1 MGCESSKR
9 PNWLPAMS
17 EPSFKKSR
25 PNPFNESS
33 LYSDIRSAVVSKK
46 ASCCPFIVRL
56 AWHSSGT
63 YQKSDNTGGS
73 NGARMRFAPE
83 STDGANA
90 GLSIARDI
98 LLQVKAKN
106 PEVSLAD
113 IYTFAGKVA
122 IEVSGG
128 PTIPFKFGRTDDA
141 DGAKAVANGRL
152 PDAALGA
159 QHLRDVFYRM
169 GFNDRD
175 IVCLSG
181 AHTLGS
187 CHTNRSGFDGPWTF
201 NPQTFDNSY
210 FTLLLSEKWV
220 ERKWDGPKQYTDDKT
235 KSLMMLPTDLA
246 LIKDEKFLP
255 YVKKYAKDQALFF
268 KDFAETFGKLL
279 ELGVPERK
287 AEEKATDAQKA
298 SATFRDCCQ
307 AGKLDEAKAAA
318 AAADVNE
325 PEPGSGRTALIKAAF
340 WGHPDVV
347 AYLANELKL
356 DVNAQDIEGDT
367 ALLEAAKFGHAKVVE
382 TLVAAGAKKDI
393 RNRMG
398 ATALDVATYYGKE
411 DIVKMLQ

>member
-1 MGCESSKR
+1 
-9 PNWLPAMS
+9 
-17 EPSFKKSR
+17 
-25 PNPFNESS
+25 
-33 LYSDIRSAVVSKK
+33 
-46 ASCCPFIVRL
+46 
-56 AWHSSGT
+56 
-63 YQKSDNTGGS
+63 
-73 NGARMRFAPE
+73 MRFAPE

-201 NPQTFDNSY
+201 NPQTFDNSS

-279 ELGVPERK
+279 ELGVPEKK

-325 PEPGSGRTALIKAAF
+325 PEPGSSRTARSSKPRSGGTPTWWRTSPTSSSSMSQHKTSRVTL
-340 WGHPDVV
+340 HCSRRPS
-347 AYLANELKL
+347 LATPRSWRRWSRPAPKRTF
-356 DVNAQDIEGDT
+356 AT
-367 ALLEAAKFGHAKVVE
+367 
-382 TLVAAGAKKDI
+382 
-393 RNRMG
+393 RMG

-411 DIVKMLQ
+411 DVVKMLQ